1 MHGLLGH
8 LTYRRWS
15 LYGIF
20 KDSMFKAPIQRNV
33 RELKNKVTDV
43 ETGVMPDMLLMSI
56 WKKGIVGMSH

>member
-1 MHGLLGH
+1 
-8 LTYRRWS
+8 
-15 LYGIF
+15 
-20 KDSMFKAPIQRNV
+20 MFKAPIQRNV